1 MNLETLLYKIRK
13 GEGSFWRKVK
23 GFLHFAIF
31 FNFPA
36 PRIVFRPIYELLVIW
51 RFLGHIIVEKVL
63 YVPVFKSRCN
73 QCGRGLS
80 LPNGIPW
87 IEGHLRIK
95 IGDNVQI
102 DKNTFGSGHTGENPT
117 LMIGDRTHL
126 GYGLTI
132 SVGNSVKI
140 GNDCLIA
147 GGCFIAD
154 NDGHP
159 IDPHR
164 RIRKEPVNEQEIDPV
179 VIEDNVWIG
188 TGSVI
193 LKGVTIGEGSVVAA
207 NSLVTRSIPPYS
219 IAMGVPAKI
228 IKSGIDK
235 I

>member
-1 MNLETLLYKIRK
+1 
-13 GEGSFWRKVK
+13 
-23 GFLHFAIF
+23 
-31 FNFPA
+31 
-36 PRIVFRPIYELLVIW
+36 
-51 RFLGHIIVEKVL
+51 
-63 YVPVFKSRCN
+63 
-73 QCGRGLS
+73 
-80 LPNGIPW
+80 
-87 IEGHLRIK
+87 
-95 IGDNVQI
+95 
-102 DKNTFGSGHTGENPT
+102 
-117 LMIGDRTHL
+117 MIGDRTHL

-159 IDPHR
+159 IDPYR
-164 RIRKEPVNEQEIDPV
+164 RIRKEPVNGEEIDPV